1 MAAAFKTPI
10 LFYLKE
16 CEKNRYNGEAS
27 SQQCADMLLDEFV
40 LAMDQI
46 KLELSSAEKTSG
58 LSVNNKTWKPTV
70 SKESLFGLA
79 GEEFCKFRDAM
90 NKSFNESSIEFQHHY
105 SAAVIHILVT
115 AMHAITS
122 ISNNSEIIYIMGCC
136 NQKWKHGENCVEGKH
151 ILLMIQSCIVMILI
165 IVVDQISEGELGNN
179 YRRVFSTYMVI
190 KNYTYMST
198 FKSFVSVSIS

>member
-1 MAAAFKTPI
+1 
-10 LFYLKE
+10 
-16 CEKNRYNGEAS
+16 
-27 SQQCADMLLDEFV
+27 MLLDEFV

-105 SAAVIHILVT
+105 SAAGIHILVT
-115 AMHAITS
+115 AMHAMCKFVCDNFNIPDGHNKGVAAITMAES
-122 ISNNSEIIYIMGCC
+122 SHELLLGLLNKTGISNTKGAIASSFLRSSPRSKIWRHCPCKRNTIYG
-136 NQKWKHGENCVEGKH
+136 QH
-151 ILLMIQSCIVMILI
+151 
-165 IVVDQISEGELGNN
+165 
-179 YRRVFSTYMVI
+179 
-190 KNYTYMST
+190 
-198 FKSFVSVSIS
+198 FKFVKVSFVTWGKKINWKLNCQILPPHIHSKL